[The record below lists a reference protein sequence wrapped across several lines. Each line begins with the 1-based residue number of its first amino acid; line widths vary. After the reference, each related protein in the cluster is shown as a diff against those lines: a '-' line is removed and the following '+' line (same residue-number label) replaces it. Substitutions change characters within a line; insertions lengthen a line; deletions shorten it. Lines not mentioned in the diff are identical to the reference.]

1 MENLRFGLFSC
12 RNRDGRK
19 ARSLSYWVGAIVG
32 FGLTVGVAA
41 EVLLPYKRAIAQTV
55 SPLPS
60 LQQFPLQQPQP
71 QFQQQPQPFPQLPVP
86 AQQPPFSPGP
96 IPQFEVP
103 PAPPQFPPLP
113 SSKRYVVYIPTNNP
127 IVLAQVRLIEPEAFI
142 KDWDGRTVIQ
152 AGMFVNNSNAYRRAR
167 ELELL
172 VGIRSAIET
181 IEPLSP
187 AIATAAAADTSLGI
201 SNPYFVV
208 IPGNPNE
215 FSRITTQLTTA
226 GIAFQEISVRTVPFG
241 PHLAIGPYPN
251 RITAQQESG
260 YIRNFGIDARVH
272 QYD

>member
-1 MENLRFGLFSC
+1 MENRRFGSFSS
-12 RNRDGRK
+12 RNRDWSS
-19 ARSLSYWVGAIVG
+19 ARSPYDWVGAILG

-41 EVLLPYKRAIAQTV
+41 EVLLPYKRAIAQT
-55 SPLPS
+55 LPQLPT
-60 LQQFPLQQPQP
+60 LQQFPQQFPQQLP
-71 QFQQQPQPFPQLPVP
+71 QQFPQLPVP
-86 AQQPPFSPGP
+86 SQQPPFSPGP
-96 IPQFEVP
+96 IPQFDLP
-103 PAPPQFPPLP
+103 PAPPALPPLP

-142 KDWDGRTVIQ
+142 KELDGKAVIQ

-172 VGIRSAIET
+172 VGIRSTIST
-181 IEPLSP
+181 IEPINP
-187 AIATAAAADTSLGI
+187 AIATAAASGASLGI
-201 SNPYFVV
+201 SNPYFVI
-208 IPGNPNE
+208 IPGNPND

-226 GIAFQEISVRTVPFG
+226 GIASQEISVRTVPFG

-260 YIRNFGIDARVH
+260 YISNFGIDARVH

>member
-1 MENLRFGLFSC
+1 MENLRFGLFSS
-12 RNRDGRK
+12 RNGERSS
-19 ARSLSYWVGAIVG
+19 ARSPFNCLGAILG
-32 FGLTVGVAA
+32 FGLTVGVAG
-41 EVLLPYKRAIAQTV
+41 EVLLPSEGAIAQTL
-55 SPLPS
+55 SPLPT
-60 LQQFPLQQPQP
+60 LQQFP
-71 QFQQQPQPFPQLPVP
+71 QQQPQPLPQLVVP
-86 AQQPPFSPGP
+86 AQQPPFYPGP
-96 IPQFEVP
+96 IPQFELP
-103 PAPPQFPPLP
+103 PAPPPLPALP

-127 IVLAQVRLIEPEAFI
+127 VVLAQVQLVEPEAFI
-142 KDWDGRTVIQ
+142 KEWDGKTVIQ

-181 IEPLSP
+181 IEPMSA
-187 AIATAAAADTSLGI
+187 AIATVGSPGGSLGI

-208 IPGNPNE
+208 IPGNPND
-215 FSRITTQLTTA
+215 FSRITSQLTTA
-226 GIAFQEISVRTVPFG
+226 GIASQEISVRTVPFG

>member
-1 MENLRFGLFSC
+1 MENLRFGSFSS
-12 RNRDGRK
+12 RNRERSS
-19 ARSLSYWVGAIVG
+19 ARSPYDWLGAILG
-32 FGLTVGVAA
+32 LGLTVGIAA
-41 EVLLPYKRAIAQTV
+41 EVLLPSKGAIAQ
-55 SPLPS
+55 SPLPQLPS
-60 LQQFPLQQPQP
+60 VQQFPLQQPQ
-71 QFQQQPQPFPQLPVP
+71 QFLQLPVP

-96 IPQFEVP
+96 IPPFDLP
-103 PAPPQFPPLP
+103 PAPPPLPALP

-127 IVLAQVRLIEPEAFI
+127 VVLAQVQLIEPEAFI
-142 KDWDGRTVIQ
+142 KEWDGKAVIQ
-152 AGMFVNNSNAYRRAR
+152 AGMFLNNSNAYRRAR

-172 VGIRSAIET
+172 VGIRSAIAT
-181 IEPLSP
+181 IEPISP
-187 AIATAAAADTSLGI
+187 AIATAVSPGDPLGI

-208 IPGNPNE
+208 IPGNAND

-226 GIAFQEISVRTVPFG
+226 GIAFQEISVRTDPFG

>member
-1 MENLRFGLFSC
+1 MENLRFGSFGS
-12 RNRDGRK
+12 RNREWSS
-19 ARSLSYWVGAIVG
+19 ARSPDVWVGAILG

-41 EVLLPYKRAIAQTV
+41 ELLLPSQRAIAQT
-55 SPLPS
+55 LPQLPP
-60 LQQFPLQQPQP
+60 LQQFP
-71 QFQQQPQPFPQLPVP
+71 QQQPQQLPQLPVP
-86 AQQPPFSPGP
+86 SQQPPFSPGP
-96 IPQFEVP
+96 IPQFELP
-103 PAPPQFPPLP
+103 PAPPGLPPLP

-142 KDWDGRTVIQ
+142 KELDGKTVIQ

-172 VGIRSAIET
+172 VGIRSAIGT
-181 IEPLSP
+181 IEPISP
-187 AIATAAAADTSLGI
+187 AIASAVGPPAASLGI
-201 SNPYFVV
+201 SNPYFVI
-208 IPGNPNE
+208 IPGNPND

-226 GIAFQEISVRTVPFG
+226 GIAYQEISVRTVPFG